1 MKKINKYWRIFATGS
16 AFTLFG
22 FGGILLTLIVFPI
35 VNFIHRHNE
44 YQRKYSARKVV
55 HKTFKMFVNYMSF
68 VGILTL
74 EIENEEQLKQ
84 HKGKLVIANH
94 PSLIDVVVLISII
107 ENADCVVKAGLWK
120 NPFLKGVVTNT
131 GYINNEEDPDTFLK
145 DCSKTFEEGNNL
157 IVFPE
162 GTRSSIDKPLKFK
175 RGAAN
180 IALRTKVDIVPIILT
195 VTPTTLTK
203 ELAWYQI
210 PDKKFTVKL
219 VVNPVLST
227 QKYREAESVSN
238 SVRELTRDLVEY
250 YKEEFAAH
258 E

>member
-1 MKKINKYWRIFATGS
+1 MNKINKYWRVFATGS
-16 AFTLFG
+16 AFILFG
-22 FGGILLTLIVFPI
+22 FCGILLSIIIFPI
-35 VNFIHRHNE
+35 VNLIHRHDE
-44 YQRKYSARKVV
+44 CKRKYNNRKIV
-55 HKTFKMFVNYMSF
+55 HKGFKFFVNYMRV

-120 NPFLKGVVTNT
+120 NPFLKGVVKNT
-131 GYINNEEDPDTFLK
+131 GYLNNENDPDTFLN
-145 DCSKTFEEGNNL
+145 DCNKTFAEGNNL
-157 IVFPE
+157 VVFPE
-162 GTRSSIDKPLKFK
+162 GTRSTKDSPLTFK

-180 IALRTKVDIVPIILT
+180 IALRTKVDIIPIILT

-210 PDKKFTVKL
+210 PDKKFAVKL
-219 VVNPVLST
+219 IVNPVLPT
-227 QKYREAESVSN
+227 KKYRETVSVSN

-250 YKEEFAAH
+250 YKEELFTH

>member
-1 MKKINKYWRIFATGS
+1 MNKLNKYWRIFATGS

-22 FGGILLTLIVFPI
+22 LGGLLLTIIIFPI
-35 VNFIHRHNE
+35 INFINRHDE
-44 YQRKYSARKVV
+44 LQRKQSAKKVV
-55 HKTFKMFVNYMSF
+55 HKTFKMFVNYMRF

-74 EIENEEQLKQ
+74 EIENEEQLNQ
-84 HKGKLVIANH
+84 HKGKLIIANH
-94 PSLIDVVVLISII
+94 PSLIDVVVLISLI

-120 NPFLKGVVTNT
+120 NPFMKGAVTNT
-131 GYINNEEDPDTFLK
+131 GYINNEEDPDTFLN
-145 DCSKTFEEGNNL
+145 DCNKTFKEGNNL

-162 GTRSSIDKPLKFK
+162 GTRSSVNKPLNFK
-175 RGAAN
+175 RGTAN
-180 IALRTKVDIVPIILT
+180 IAIRAKADIVPIILT

-227 QKYREAESVSN
+227 QKYREADSVSN

-250 YKEEFAAH
+250 YKEEFTTH